1 MVRAR
6 KIKKIGMW
14 SSDTAE
20 LFFEDVRVPQKYLLG
35 EEGMGFTYQ
44 MLQFQEERI
53 YVALSGEAFAKKLG
67 EGAPKTDHLYTISQ
81 VWSVQG
87 KLRR

>member
-1 MVRAR
+1 
-6 KIKKIGMW
+6 MW

-53 YVALSGEAFAKKLG
+53 FAAVGGESFAKELGKKGNQKLTLSIFWHYLKIINIFFFFFF
-67 EGAPKTDHLYTISQ
+67 ENLCAFL
-81 VWSVQG
+81 
-87 KLRR
+87 